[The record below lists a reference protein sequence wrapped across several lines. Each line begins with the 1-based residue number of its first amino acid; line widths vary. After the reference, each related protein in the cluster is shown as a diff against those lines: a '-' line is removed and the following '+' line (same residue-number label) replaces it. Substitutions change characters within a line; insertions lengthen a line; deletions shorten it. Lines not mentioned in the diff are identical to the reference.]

1 MRWDE
6 YFRKRSNSLWY
17 GCNKRKINDLHR
29 HTIACAKRKQGKKT
43 FYEHGIS
50 IFPPRLYT
58 VFVDNSGG
66 RLQAQFAA

>member
-1 MRWDE
+1 MGYAITLLPAQKESR
-6 YFRKRSNSLWY
+6 
-17 GCNKRKINDLHR
+17 
-29 HTIACAKRKQGKKT
+29 AKKL

-66 RLQAQFAA
+66 RLQA

>member
-1 MRWDE
+1 MGYVTTLSPAQKESR
-6 YFRKRSNSLWY
+6 
-17 GCNKRKINDLHR
+17 
-29 HTIACAKRKQGKKT
+29 TKKL

-58 VFVDNSGG
+58 VFVDNLGG